1 MSLKLKVNGETM
13 TVEAAPEMPLL
24 WVLRDLL
31 DLKGAKFGCGA
42 GLCGACTVH
51 VNGRAVRSCITP
63 VSSVTN
69 DAITTIEGLSRD
81 GNHPVQKAWVEED
94 VAQCGYCQA
103 GQVMTA
109 AAFLNA
115 TPNPTDEQI
124 TSAMTNNLCR
134 CGTYPRIQTAV
145 RHVAMLGTK
154 ASGRQS

>member
-1 MSLKLKVNGETM
+1 MPLKLKVNGEVM
-13 TVEAAPEMPLL
+13 QVDAAPEMPLL

-63 VSSVTN
+63 VSSVAN
-69 DAITTIEGLSRD
+69 DAITTIEGLSPD
-81 GNHPVQKAWVEED
+81 GSHPVQTAWIEED

-109 AAFLNA
+109 AAFLKA
-115 TPNPTDEQI
+115 TPNPTDDQI
-124 TSAMTNNLCR
+124 TNAMTNNLCR
-134 CGTYPRIQTAV
+134 CGTYPRIQVAV
-145 RHVAMLGTK
+145 RHAAMLAAK
-154 ASGRQS
+154 AGGRQS

>member
-1 MSLKLKVNGETM
+1 MSLKLKVNGEVM
-13 TVEAAPEMPLL
+13 QVEAAPEMPLL

-69 DAITTIEGLSRD
+69 DAIMTIEGLSPD
-81 GNHPVQKAWVEED
+81 GNHPVQRAWVEED

-109 AAFLNA
+109 AAFLA
-115 TPNPTDEQI
+115 SKPSPTDAEI
-124 TSAMTNNLCR
+124 DAAMTNNLCR

-145 RHVAMLGTK
+145 RHAAMLAAK
-154 ASGRQS
+154 AGGRQS